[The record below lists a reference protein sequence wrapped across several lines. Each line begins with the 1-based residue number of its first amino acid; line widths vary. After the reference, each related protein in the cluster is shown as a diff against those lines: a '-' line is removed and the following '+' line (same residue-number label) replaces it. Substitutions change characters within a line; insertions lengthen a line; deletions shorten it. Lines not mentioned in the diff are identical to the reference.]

1 MCPLDISSEVPS
13 LWDGL
18 LGVKNNYQWG
28 KLLCALLSCQAGP
41 LVTQFCPAQQESQVG
56 PVYLLK
62 NRRLHPS
69 LRRSPV
75 ISGEGLQLSSP
86 RGGRGRGGWGR
97 GGRSPRPALPVRPCG
112 CGLSFHVVLSPSSSP
127 VVCVKRALSDWI
139 RTSQDVPCGFLVG
152 MNTCMFAVMSWG
164 VECAS
169 WKMLGAGN
177 NKKGEPCCFL
187 QWELTVSS

>member
-86 RGGRGRGGWGR
+86 WGAGTGAVGGGAAGRPAQHCLASLWLWPFIPRGLKSQLLSCGLCQTCFIWLNPNVPTCPVRISGGDEYVYVCGHVVRSWMCELENARGR
-97 GGRSPRPALPVRPCG
+97 
-112 CGLSFHVVLSPSSSP
+112 
-127 VVCVKRALSDWI
+127 
-139 RTSQDVPCGFLVG
+139 
-152 MNTCMFAVMSWG
+152 
-164 VECAS
+164 E
-169 WKMLGAGN
+169 
-177 NKKGEPCCFL
+177 
-187 QWELTVSS
+187 